1 MRSIPH
7 MALPLIAA
15 ALVVPAA
22 LRAAPGSLKVGEKPE
37 NFELTATDGKRHSL
51 HLKEAP
57 KATAVFFVS
66 ARCPISIR
74 YDGRMIGFAKEYQE
88 KGIRFIG
95 INSNDPEPMEVVDEH
110 AKRVG
115 YPFPVVKDPNNVI
128 ADKWGAQVTPEVFL
142 LDQKGVL
149 QYHGRIDDQLAER
162 KVTSPDLK
170 NALEAVLAGKKPEK
184 PETKASGCDIKRVAT
199 AK

>member
-1 MRSIPH
+1 MRSFSRIAFPLV
-7 MALPLIAA
+7 MAG
-15 ALVVPAA
+15 LVVSAA
-22 LRAAPGSLKVGEKPE
+22 VQAAPGSLKVGEKPE
-37 NFELTATDGKRHSL
+37 SFTLSAPDGKPHSL

-57 KATAVFFVS
+57 KATAVFFTS
-66 ARCPISIR
+66 ARCPISTR
-74 YDGRMIGFAKEYQE
+74 YDGRMIGLAQEYHQ
-88 KGIRFIG
+88 KGVRFIA
-95 INSNDPEPMEVVDEH
+95 INSNDPESMEDVNEH
-110 AKRVG
+110 AKRTG
-115 YPFPVVKDPNNVI
+115 YPFPVVKDPKHVV

-184 PETKASGCDIKRVAT
+184 PETKATGCDIKRS
-199 AK
+199 